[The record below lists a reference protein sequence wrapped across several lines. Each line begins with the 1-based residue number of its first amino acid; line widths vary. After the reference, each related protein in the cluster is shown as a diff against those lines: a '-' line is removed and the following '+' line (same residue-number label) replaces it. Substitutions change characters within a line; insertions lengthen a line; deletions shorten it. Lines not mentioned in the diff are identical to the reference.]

1 MNTRRTPWLGAIIG
15 SILLLSFSASAK
27 TVNVQISDSGDSL
40 KFFPSSITIN
50 VGDTIQWTWACCNS
64 VGTPNH
70 STTSGSCP
78 PGVPSQCVSG
88 TSNGETWDSGL
99 RNTNATFSHTFTHVG
114 TVSYFCTTHGSMFGM
129 RATVTVVQPLP
140 PDYSISIPNGSMGPI
155 FPNQTA
161 SYNGTLSSQSGF
173 TSAVSL
179 SCGTGKP
186 SACVPNPPS
195 AVPDT
200 AGTPFTVTAGSAT
213 SGTFNFVV
221 NGVGTDAAHT
231 MHSSQP
237 LTLTVV
243 DFDFSA
249 LANIAVSSNASSPP
263 QTFSVNGFNGF
274 TGAVTFSCGGLP
286 AGATCGFLTNP
297 VNLSAGAAAV
307 NDTLTITTSHTLQGS
322 YPITVS
328 AKTSSIPNAPT
339 KTRSLTLNVQADY
352 QLSISGS
359 PAQVFPGQG
368 GSFNGTITPLDG
380 YTGTITI
387 TCGPFDPSIT
397 CTPPAPTTIS
407 NAIPQNFSV
416 TFAANANTQTT
427 TPSDYTANI
436 SASDTNALA
445 HSQPAMVRVV
455 DFALNGPSI
464 TAVQGNPSAPASVS
478 ITALGNW
485 NPVVNL
491 DVSNLPTGAIGFA
504 FSPDASATSA
514 HGSELV
520 IDSGTAAVGTSD
532 ITVSGSLT
540 GRQKSIQ
547 VPLTISAGSGTTNL
561 GVSVSHSITVPAKSA
576 DPAPVGGT
584 VQFTAHVVNGG
595 AAPAN
600 PTLLITFSEAV
611 TVVSAPGCASSGN
624 DVTCT
629 LSANFPQ
636 DIVITVIAPF
646 SRTVTATAF
655 VSSGSADTD
664 PADNST
670 PDTVQVRPRPFS
682 RDGLPPKLP

>member
-195 AVPDT
+195 AVCSSDP
-200 AGTPFTVTAGSAT
+200 TPFTVTAGSAA

-231 MHSSQP
+231 SHSSQP

-243 DFDFSA
+243 DFGISTIQDVALPTTGSSA
-249 LANIAVSSNASSPP
+249 SL
-263 QTFSVNGFNGF
+263 QFSVNSLNGF
-274 TGAVTFSCGGLP
+274 TGLVNLACSGVP
-286 AGATCGFLTNP
+286 AGASCKLAQTS
-297 VNLSAGAAAV
+297 VQLSAGTPSVADSV
-307 NDTLTITTSHTLQGS
+307 TLSTSQSPPGT
-322 YPITVS
+322 YPITITAS
-328 AKTSSIPNAPT
+328 TASLPNAPT
-339 KTRSLTLNVQADY
+339 RTSSFNLNVGDY
-352 QLSISGS
+352 SLSVSNPLI
-359 PAQVFPGQG
+359 QVFPAQG
-368 GSFNGTITPLDG
+368 GSFNATITPLDG
-380 YTGTITI
+380 YTGTVTV
-387 TCGPFDPSIT
+387 TCGPFDPGGNSIT
-397 CTPPAPTTIS
+397 CTPPAPITFTSS
-407 NAIPQNFSV
+407 NNTSSASFPVGFK
-416 TFAANANTQTT
+416 TNANTQTT
-427 TPSDYTANI
+427 TPSAYTANI

-445 HSQPAMVRVV
+445 HSLPATVRVV
-455 DFALNGPSI
+455 DFALNGPASI

-504 FSPDASATSA
+504 FSPNASATSA
-514 HGSELV
+514 HSSELV

-532 ITVSGSLT
+532 ITVTGSLT

-561 GVSVSHSITVPAKSA
+561 GVSVSHSISVPAKSA

-584 VQFTAHVVNGG
+584 VQFTAHVR
-595 AAPAN
+595 
-600 PTLLITFSEAV
+600 SEERRV
-611 TVVSAPGCASSGN
+611 GE
-624 DVTCT
+624 
-629 LSANFPQ
+629 
-636 DIVITVIAPF
+636 
-646 SRTVTATAF
+646 
-655 VSSGSADTD
+655 
-664 PADNST
+664 
-670 PDTVQVRPRPFS
+670 
-682 RDGLPPKLP
+682 